1 MVTDQF
7 KQVRLIHGSSATV
20 PYNETALQNLFV
32 QSYKKAGV
40 ESRIKVHL
48 ARHMLG
54 YHQEK
59 MGYELS
65 SKEDRLLIFETVSK
79 SNKPQSWDGR
89 EILIRTR
96 MHPPCQRRLV
106 DCF

>member
-1 MVTDQF
+1 MASCKDFTSRF
-7 KQVRLIHGSSATV
+7 PIYLTCLKIRLLHGSSALV
-20 PYNETALQNLFV
+20 QYNETALQNLFV

-59 MGYELS
+59 MGYVGAMSESESAANLGF
-65 SKEDRLLIFETVSK
+65 IY
-79 SNKPQSWDGR
+79 
-89 EILIRTR
+89 
-96 MHPPCQRRLV
+96 
-106 DCF
+106 